1 MSDVDAIVIGAG
13 HNGLTAASVL
23 ARNGWSVLCLEK
35 TNGPGGMAA
44 TRELFKGFKHNVGA
58 WALLVF
64 RDKML
69 ELLELEPYGLE
80 FVRPRSSYCVFGAPE
95 DPPFI
100 GYTDTMEIAEHLMK
114 DHGPEAVEGLAAFA
128 EYFQKFKA
136 IVDDGLFKAP
146 RSLDTLIAEAPDAET
161 REALLT
167 IVYGSAMDVLRR
179 FFPVPGK
186 YNCIL
191 GSLCASA
198 VDGTHT
204 GPFTPGNALSMA
216 YHYTMG
222 DEYDF
227 RTPRGGI
234 GALSEA
240 LLKSLED
247 HGGEVRYKARVK
259 GLLIEK
265 GKSAGVELESG
276 EKITARVVL
285 SSLDANTTF
294 LGLVGEDRLPSD
306 FVQGVK
312 EIRYENGYIQIHMT
326 LKELPEFTGHLAFA
340 NDNDI
345 RWLMAYIPSP
355 EHLSRCW
362 EQYQRGQVP
371 DDPVSYCAIPSLMD
385 PSLAPEGYYTCTIF
399 SHYFP
404 YDIPK
409 GRHKEFRDLMAD
421 RAIGNIAQYAP
432 NFRDAIVDKV
442 VLTQKYFEK
451 TFGVT
456 AGDFSSGLIHRGQMW
471 DRRPVPGWA
480 DYTTPI
486 ENLFMCGAAS
496 HPGPGVTCVP
506 GYNSANQVL
515 KNWEHCAAQ
524 AVTAART

>member
-1 MSDVDAIVIGAG
+1 MPDYDAIVIGAG

-23 ARNGWSVLCLEK
+23 ARNGLSVLCLEK

-44 TRELFKGFKHNVGA
+44 TKELFKGFKHNVGA

-69 ELLELEPYGLE
+69 ELLELDKYGLE
-80 FVRPRSSYCVFGAPE
+80 FIRPRSSYCVFGAPE
-95 DPPFI
+95 DPCFV
-100 GYTDTMEIAEHLMK
+100 GYTDTTEIAEHLMK
-114 DHGPEAVEGLAAFA
+114 DHGPGAVEGLAAFA
-128 EYFQKFKA
+128 DTFQRFKA
-136 IVDDGLFKAP
+136 IVDKGVFEPP
-146 RSLDTLIAEAPDAET
+146 RSLDALIAEEPDAET
-161 REALLT
+161 RAVLLK

-179 FFPVPGK
+179 FFPDPGK

-227 RTPRGGI
+227 RTPKGGI

-247 HGGEVRYKARVK
+247 HGGEVRYKTSVK
-259 GLLIEK
+259 GLLIED
-265 GKSAGVELESG
+265 GKIAGVELKSG
-276 EKITARVVL
+276 EKITAGVVL
-285 SSLDANTTF
+285 SSLDARTTF
-294 LGLVGEDRLPSD
+294 FGLVGESRLPSD
-306 FVQGVK
+306 FVHAVK
-312 EIRYENGYIQIHMT
+312 EIKYENGYIQIQMT

-421 RAIGNIAQYAP
+421 RAIGQIAKYAP

-442 VLTQKYFEK
+442 VLTQRYFEK

-456 AGDFSSGLIHRGQMW
+456 AGDFASGLIDRGQMW

-480 DYTTPI
+480 DYRTPI
-486 ENLFMCGAAS
+486 ENLFMCGSAC
-496 HPGPGVTCVP
+496 HPGPGVTCIP
-506 GYNSANQVL
+506 GYNGANAVL
-515 KNWEHCAAQ
+515 RNTEKCVAQ
-524 AVTAART
+524 PVVAARK